1 VALVRPDGS
10 PSVPIQRSP
19 LFRERKVRLELWGPS
34 TGVSINTSPI
44 SIVAKPNMP
53 LTSAITPTGR
63 ILNPTLPEQAAQSMT
78 QVTIPPF
85 SIDLTEVRSIR
96 PASAGA
102 TAVLQGVVSPVIQ
115 PWYFQPV
122 TLEIR
127 GESHMGA
134 FKNSRLNVAVDNDV
148 EKLWQL
154 RERVN
159 ERFALS
165 QESIQGLKVVLTIG
179 DSGPENLSTNQKF
192 WGNIDNIETEEND
205 EKPFVWTYVIRYT
218 GDFWNRFVTESGA
231 AGASDDVVVA
241 ASANSTTLG
250 TGTRIA
256 QR

>member
-1 VALVRPDGS
+1 MALVRPDGS

-34 TGVSINTSPI
+34 TGVSINTSPV
-44 SIVAKPNMP
+44 SVVAKSNMP
-53 LTSAITPTGR
+53 LVSAITPTGR
-63 ILNPTLPEQAAQSMT
+63 ILNPTLPAQTPQTLT

-96 PASAGA
+96 PASPGA
-102 TAVLQGVVSPVIQ
+102 TAVLQGVVSPIFQ
-115 PWYFQPV
+115 PWYFGLI
-122 TLEIR
+122 TFEIR

-165 QESIQGLKVVLTIG
+165 QESVQGLKVVLTIG

-205 EKPFVWTYVIRYT
+205 EKPYIWTYVIRYT
-218 GDFWNRFVTESGA
+218 GDFYGRFITESGTTGANDDA
-231 AGASDDVVVA
+231 AVA
-241 ASANSTTLG
+241 ASADSTSLG
-250 TGTRIA
+250 TGPIA